1 MQGRQ
6 GRGEGSMDEPL
17 EPRFPSMNG
26 TSKHRTLPQRP
37 PGMMRLETIPEMP
50 RVPRPQR
57 EPMQPGKLRRLLLIL
72 CGVLAIA
79 AVLAGVIGYLIGLGL
94 SSSTGPGTTTSDFLT
109 ALSNANYEQAYTDL
123 GPAITISI
131 TQQQFTTQ
139 AEALDRCY
147 GRIKDYSEVMDSAT
161 NQNNIQSYVYTLT
174 RSKLSQSYQLHL
186 RLQQSSQPDDSK
198 WKIID
203 YGNSLGPTQHAPA
216 CSK

>member
-6 GRGEGSMDEPL
+6 GRGEGPMDRPSEPGL
-17 EPRFPSMNG
+17 PSMNG
-26 TSKHRTLPQRP
+26 TSKQRAIPQRP
-37 PGMMRLETIPEMP
+37 PGMTRLETPPEMP

-57 EPMQPGKLRRLLLIL
+57 EQLQPSSLRRRLLIL

-79 AVLAGVIGYLIGLGL
+79 AVIAGVIGYFIGLGL
-94 SSSTGPGTTTSDFLT
+94 TNSSGPGTVASDFLL
-109 ALSNANYEQAYTDL
+109 ALSNTDYKQAYTDL
-123 GPAITISI
+123 GPAITIST
-131 TQQQFTTQ
+131 TQQQFATQ

-147 GRIKDYSEVMDSAT
+147 GTVKTYSEVMDSAA
-161 NQNNIQSYVYTLT
+161 NQNNIQSYTYTIT
-174 RSKLSQSYQLHL
+174 RSKLAQPYQLHV

-203 YGNSLGPTQHAPA
+203 YGTNLGPGQPAPA